1 VSCRIFR
8 ALPVL
13 ILCALSAAQTTN
25 KSAESYKLTS
35 IHVKGLTHLQEDK
48 VIAASGLK
56 LGQMAGEADFQQA
69 AQKLGSTGLFSDL
82 SYTYQYSGGGC
93 DLELHA
99 TENDKLLPII
109 FENFVWFSDDELL
122 KQLRARVAL
131 FDDRIPAKGDLNEQV
146 AQALV
151 SILHEHKISGEV
163 QHLTYAQEDGPIQ
176 AYEYKVSFHPIL
188 IRNVD
193 FPGATADENAALQA
207 EAKPLS
213 GSEYFRSDLLAKG
226 RSSFLPVYQA
236 HGYLKAQFGDARPR
250 VIEDGARTVVDVSLP
265 VNRGQ
270 QYKLQALEI
279 DGHRT
284 LSADELKGL
293 VHLKIGEAVDTAQL
307 TDGLAQIKK
316 LYASKG
322 YLFATIESEPEL
334 DDATGTATYRL
345 VINEGDIYRM
355 GDLSIEGLPE
365 ENANRM
371 AAQWQMKKGDPFDDS
386 YMKKFFDILYR
397 DFDLRRSYEV
407 ASKRAINQQDKTV
420 SVSLH
425 FVPKS

>member
-1 VSCRIFR
+1 MSCRIFR

-13 ILCALSAAQTTN
+13 ILCALSPAQTTN
-25 KSAESYKLTS
+25 NSPASYKLRS
-35 IHVKGLTHLQEDK
+35 IHVKGLNHLQENQ
-48 VIAASGLK
+48 VVAASGLK
-56 LGQMAGEADFQQA
+56 LGEMAGEADFQQA
-69 AQKLGSTGLFSDL
+69 AQKLGSTGLFTGL

-122 KQLRARVAL
+122 KQLRARVPL
-131 FDDRIPAKGDLNEQV
+131 FDGRIPAGGDLNEQV

-151 SILHEHKISGEV
+151 SILREHKISGEV
-163 QHLTYAQEDGPIQ
+163 QHLTYAPEDEPIQ
-176 AYEYKVSFHPIL
+176 AYEYKVNFHPIV

-193 FPGATADENAALQA
+193 FPGATEDENAALQA

-213 GSEYFRSDLLAKG
+213 DSEYFRSDLIAKE

-236 HGYLKAQFGDARPR
+236 RGYLKAGFGGPLPH

-265 VNRGQ
+265 VTRGQ
-270 QYKLQALEI
+270 QYKLKALEI
-279 DGHRT
+279 DGDRT
-284 LSADELKGL
+284 LSADELRDL
-293 VHLKIGEAVDTAQL
+293 IHLKIGEPVNTVQL
-307 TDGLAQIKK
+307 ADDLGQIKK
-316 LYASKG
+316 FYATRG
-322 YLFATIESEPEL
+322 YLFANIESEPAL
-334 DDATGTATYRL
+334 DDTAGTVTYRL
-345 VINEGDIYRM
+345 MIKEGDIYRM
-355 GDLSIEGLPE
+355 GDLSIEGIPE
-365 ENANRM
+365 DNAIRM